1 MALFA
6 HMETL
11 LQTITGIWN
20 QFVFFNILPNNSTP
34 GKIPYLYILKSA
46 IWYYYLCLSDCIA
59 DNHDIKKKTHTA

>member
-20 QFVFFNILPNNSTP
+20 QLSSIHYPTIALQQ
-34 GKIPYLYILKSA
+34 IPYLCILKSA
-46 IWYYYLCLSDCIA
+46 MWYYLCLSDCIV